1 MGGAEVDDGGIPY
14 GDRIIEF
21 AEAVLG
27 GDEMRLA
34 SAREAIVAAMGAAA
48 LVDAAGVAGLFNA
61 IDRVADATGAP
72 LENDKAA
79 DTASLREAIG
89 IDAFDAA
96 RARLE

>member
-1 MGGAEVDDGGIPY
+1 VDDCGIPQ
-14 GDRIIEF
+14 GALMIEF
-21 AEAVLG
+21 ADAILG
-27 GDEMRLA
+27 GDAARLTR
-34 SAREAIVAAMGAAA
+34 ARAAILDAMGAKA

-72 LENDKAA
+72 LEDGKAA
-79 DTASLREAIG
+79 ETAVLRTEIG